1 VTTPPPAPRSLDRH
15 PSTAVVA
22 AGAIAA
28 AGVASAIAIDR
39 AARDAERRHPPIGR
53 FMEVDGVRL
62 HYAEWGEG
70 EPVVLINGNGTLV
83 QDWALSG
90 VVGLAAQQYRVIAI
104 DRPGYGYS
112 ARPRDRVWTARAQAA
127 LFAKAFGHLG
137 LDRPLVVGHSWGA
150 LVAAALGLDHPDA
163 ARGLVLLS
171 GYYYP
176 TARLDVWLFAGPAI
190 PVVGDVMRHTISPPL
205 TRLLAPR
212 IMRKVFE
219 PRPVPARFAQRF
231 PLDLALRP
239 ISIKASAEDSALMV
253 PSAAALQDR
262 YRDLDLPAAILVG
275 AQDRIITPERQSG
288 RLAGE
293 LPERD
298 IEVLQGLG
306 HMIHYDAQHEIVAA
320 IGRVMAR
327 AETFAAAHRS
337 AGREERRL
345 HTL

>member
-1 VTTPPPAPRSLDRH
+1 MAPPRTLDAAR
-15 PSTAVVA
+15 PSPGFMAGAAVVA
-22 AGAIAA
+22 AGAAA
-28 AGVASAIAIDR
+28 AVAVHR
-39 AARDAERRHPPIGR
+39 AAQEAERRHPPVGR

-70 EPVVLINGNGTLV
+70 EPVVLINGNGTMV

-90 VVGLAAQQYRVIAI
+90 LVGLAAQQYRVIAI

-112 ARPRDRVWTARAQAA
+112 ARPRDRVWTARTQAA
-127 LFAKAFGHLG
+127 LLAQAIVQLG
-137 LDRPLVVGHSWGA
+137 LRRPLVVGHSWGA
-150 LVAAALGLDHPDA
+150 LVAVALGLDHPDA

-176 TARLDVWLFAGPAI
+176 TARADVWFFSPPAV
-190 PVVGDVMRHTISPPL
+190 PVLGDLMRHTIAPPL
-205 TRLLAPR
+205 TRLLAPK

-219 PRPVPARFAQRF
+219 PRPVPARFSDRF

-253 PSAAALQDR
+253 PSAASLQGR
-262 YRDLDLPAAILVG
+262 YGELSLPAAVLVG
-275 AQDRIITPERQSG
+275 AQDGIITPERQSG

-327 AETFAAAHRS
+327 AGGSARVGMAAAPKD
-337 AGREERRL
+337 RRL